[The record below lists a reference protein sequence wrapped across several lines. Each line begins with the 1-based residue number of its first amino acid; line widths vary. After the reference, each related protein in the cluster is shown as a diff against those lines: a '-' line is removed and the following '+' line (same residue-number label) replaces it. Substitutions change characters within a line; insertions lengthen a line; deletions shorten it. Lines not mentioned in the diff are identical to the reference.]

1 MPQERKTL
9 FAYCEKP
16 LPYAPGTSPFHIKG
30 EFYRQ
35 VAQALEHY
43 EKKSGGTL
51 LPMLQGHG
59 LAEFAA
65 QPFLASALYDV
76 LPMPRIVMVLA
87 EVLGRDVVELTN
99 RMGKAAVEGQMKGV
113 YGHILSRVTPQN
125 FCQRFDQVIK
135 HFYDFGPVTVAATE
149 QGARLVRRGVPL
161 CIAEWWSLVTVP
173 FVVVPLT
180 SNGARD
186 VGLEW
191 RIEPTG
197 VEQRVEVGDVLWDVR
212 WTTG

>member
-1 MPQERKTL
+1 MHREPRTG
-9 FAYCEKP
+9 FAYCDQP
-16 LPYAPGTSPFHIKG
+16 LAYAPGSSPFHIKG

-35 VAQALEHY
+35 ITEALGHY
-43 EKKSGGTL
+43 DKKSGGAL
-51 LPMLQGHG
+51 LPRLERQG
-59 LAEFAA
+59 LRDFAT

-87 EVLGRDVVELTN
+87 ELLGRDVHELTS

-113 YGHILSRVTPQN
+113 YGRMLAAVTPEN
-125 FCQRFDQVIK
+125 FCQRFEQVIK
-135 HFYDFGPVTVAATE
+135 LFYDFGPVSVEPAE
-149 QGARLVRRGVPL
+149 RGASLVRRGVPL

-173 FVVVPLT
+173 FVEMPLT
-180 SNGARD
+180 AAGARD
-186 VGLEW
+186 VSLEW

-197 VEQRVEVGDVLWDVR
+197 VEQGVKVGDVHWDIR